1 MLTVKGFVFGI
12 FVKSIRF
19 RESEYTH
26 QHLKQTI
33 MKKLFT
39 MAALAL
45 TTLVAT
51 AQITTPAPSPAAE
64 MEQVV
69 GLTDVTVEYSRPG
82 MRGRTIFG
90 DLVPYGAMWRTGANK
105 NTMISFSTP
114 VMIGGKDLKAGS
126 YAIFTKPAVD
136 SWEVYFYSDTE
147 NWGTPR
153 KWDDSKVAAMVKV
166 PVQKMPMQVETFTI
180 TLDDLSNNGAHI
192 GILWSD
198 AYVAVP
204 FSVPA
209 DKTVMAS
216 IDKIMAGPGAGDYY
230 AAAVYMA
237 SNDKDINKAK
247 EYMDK
252 AMSLTEKPAF
262 WQLRQQSLI
271 LAKSGDT
278 KGAIAAAKKSLA
290 GAMAEGNMDYVKMNK
305 DSLKEWGA
313 K

>member
-1 MLTVKGFVFGI
+1 
-12 FVKSIRF
+12 
-19 RESEYTH
+19 
-26 QHLKQTI
+26 
-33 MKKLFT
+33 

-51 AQITTPAPSPAAE
+51 AQISTPAPSPSAK

-82 MRGRTIFG
+82 MRDRTIFG

-105 NTMISFSTP
+105 NTTITFSTP
-114 VMIGGKDLKAGS
+114 VTIGGKEVKAGT
-126 YAIFTKPAVD
+126 YAIFTKPNQD
-136 SWEVYFYSDTE
+136 SWEVYFYSDSE
-147 NWGTPR
+147 NWGTPQQ
-153 KWDDSKVAAMVKV
+153 WDDTKVAAMVKA
-166 PVQKMPMQVETFTI
+166 PVQTMPMQVETFTI
-180 TLDDLSNNGAHI
+180 TLDDLSNDGAHV
-192 GILWSD
+192 GILWSN

-204 FSVPA
+204 FGVPA

-216 IDKIMAGPGAGDYY
+216 IDKVLAGPSGSDYY

-247 EYMDK
+247 DYMDK
-252 AMSLTEKPAF
+252 AMAMTPKPAY

-290 GAMAEGNMDYVKMNK
+290 GATEAKNMDYVKMNE

>member
-1 MLTVKGFVFGI
+1 
-12 FVKSIRF
+12 
-19 RESEYTH
+19 
-26 QHLKQTI
+26 

-51 AQITTPAPSPAAE
+51 AQINTPAPSPSAK

-82 MRGRTIFG
+82 MRDRTVFG

-105 NTMISFSTP
+105 NTTINFSTP
-114 VMIGGKDLKAGS
+114 VMIGGKELKAGT
-126 YAIFTKPAVD
+126 YAIFTKPNQD
-136 SWEVYFYSDTE
+136 SWEVYFYSDSE
-147 NWGTPR
+147 NWGTPQN
-153 KWDDSKVAAMVKV
+153 WDDAKVAAMVKA
-166 PVQKMPMQVETFTI
+166 PVQTMPMQVETFTI
-180 TLDDLSNNGAHI
+180 TLDDLSNDGAHI
-192 GILWSD
+192 GILWSN

-204 FSVPA
+204 FEVPA
-209 DKTVMAS
+209 DEAVMAS
-216 IDKIMAGPGAGDYY
+216 IKKTLAGPSAGDYY
-230 AAAVYMA
+230 SAAVYMA
-237 SNDKDINKAK
+237 STDKDIKQAK

-252 AMSLTEKPAF
+252 AMAMTPKPAY

-278 KGAIAAAKKSLA
+278 KGAIEAAKKSLA
-290 GAMAEGNMDYVKMNK
+290 GATEAKNMDYVKMNK